1 MYNITTIHHMDI
13 NWLFHRRVWIFLE
26 KFVIRSGDDVPK
38 LLNVYQGK
46 MSSGCKISVW
56 QGTWDGKLVIF

>member
-1 MYNITTIHHMDI
+1 MGI

-26 KFVIRSGDDVPK
+26 KFVIRFGDDIPK

-56 QGTWDGKLVIF
+56 QGAWDGKLVIF